1 MNASTHYKEWLDNT
15 YFDEAFRAELKAI
28 ENDENEI
35 EERFYRDLEFG
46 TAGMRGII
54 GAGRNRINAY
64 VVRKATQ
71 GFVNFLLE
79 RKANV
84 LGDTVSS
91 SVVIAYDSRR
101 MSAEFAMETA
111 RVMAANDIVAYV
123 FDDVRTT
130 PELSFAVR
138 ELSCMGGVMIT
149 ASHNP
154 PEYNGYKV
162 YDETGCQ
169 LVPHLADA
177 LVEHVER
184 IDDFSKVKIMDRVEA
199 VKNQLIKIIDEI
211 VDTPYIEM
219 VKKVS
224 IRPEL
229 LRESELKVVYT
240 PLHGTGGYTIS
251 RLLKEMSFSG
261 LIPVDQQMAPDGEFP
276 TCNQPN
282 PESVEAFEYA
292 LKTAAKY
299 DADLILATD
308 PDCDRIGMMI
318 KEGNGYTALNG
329 NQIGSLFLEY
339 VLSAREDLSAQ
350 HYIVNT
356 IVSSDLAK
364 AQADHYGVTLK
375 KTLTG
380 FKFIGE
386 QIELD
391 SAHFV
396 MGYEESYGYLFAPHV
411 RDKDAVMG
419 TMLAIEMA
427 EYYRAKGLSLSDLLA
442 EIYKRHGYFV
452 DETISKTF
460 GGKEGGAMMK
470 EIMAKFRTASEGLFN
485 YEKKIDYLAEGT
497 GLPKSDVLK
506 FYFDDKSWMVLRPS
520 GTEPKLKIYFSICD
534 DRHEMAVKKLENLK
548 TMMVEKVLS

>member
-548 TMMVEKVLS
+548 TLMVEKVLS